1 MNHRPYIS
9 LLFILAITIF
19 FITVYAFVNYQIS
32 IGKYIIKKSDIAQL
46 AESIATQKKNKTQK
60 ANTAP
65 KEIDSTNS
73 QKQKHDS
80 LKTKLTTDVAQATMD
95 TTSQRILLVGD
106 SMGQSVFF
114 ALQKYCKNNGHQLF
128 LEAVESSTLV
138 WWSKNDTLAKLIEK
152 YDPTYIIISLGSNEL
167 FVPKIE
173 KRKPHLENI
182 LAQIGDIPFIWIA
195 PPNWKE
201 DTGINEMLVNTIGEK
216 KVFFSKDLKMERMKD
231 GAHPT
236 WKAAFYWVDT
246 ISSWIMNKSQ
256 YPILLKKTKKNAPPK
271 PNTRFVI
278 KKNID
283 SVATAHPKIL
293 KEG

>member
-9 LLFILAITIF
+9 LLFILAIAIF
-19 FITVYAFVNYQIS
+19 SFTVYAFITYQIN
-32 IGKYIIKKSDIAQL
+32 IGEYTIKKSDIAKLSENL
-46 AESIATQKKNKTQK
+46 AIQVKHKTEKTNNSENYLASKKEDSVKINLTSHIAPASI
-60 ANTAP
+60 
-65 KEIDSTNS
+65 
-73 QKQKHDS
+73 
-80 LKTKLTTDVAQATMD
+80 D

-114 ALQKYCKNNGHQLF
+114 ALQKYCQNNGHQLF
-128 LEAVESSTLV
+128 LEAVESSTLL

-152 YDPTYIIISLGSNEL
+152 YDPTYIIMSLGSNEL
-167 FVPKIE
+167 FVPRIE
-173 KRKPHLENI
+173 KRKSNLENI
-182 LAQIGDIPFIWIA
+182 LEQIGDIPFIWIA

-201 DTGINEMLVNTIGEK
+201 DTGINTMLANTIGEK

-236 WKAAFYWVDT
+236 WKAAFYWADT
-246 ISSWIMNKSQ
+246 ISSWIMTKSQ
-256 YPILLKKTKKNAPPK
+256 YPILLKKTKKNTSPK
-271 PNTRFVI
+271 ASTSFVI

-283 SVATAHPKIL
+283 SVVKLKPQTL